1 VSAPARQSIV
11 LVDTNAINAAHRI
24 GCWNALRKNYQLH
37 SVRLCV
43 EEATRPNRHGR
54 KLVDRP
60 KAELA
65 AELVLGKV
73 DDLAR
78 AELRLAIGNRNDV
91 DAGEAELLAYARTLP
106 GRVWW
111 LCGPDAG
118 TVKAMNHLRLLD
130 RMVALE
136 SLAKVCGHATAG
148 LPDNY
153 TERWL
158 SAQRTKLLL
167 AGL

>member
-1 VSAPARQSIV
+1 M
-11 LVDTNAINAAHRI
+11 DTNAIKAAHHL
-24 GCWNALRKNYQLH
+24 GCWNALRKGYKLH

-54 KLVDRP
+54 RLVDRP
-60 KAELA
+60 EAELA
-65 AELVLGKV
+65 AELVLGAV
-73 DDLAR
+73 DDIAR

-118 TVKAMNHLRLLD
+118 TVKAMNHLRLLE

-136 SLAKVCGHATAG
+136 TLAKACGHPVTA
-148 LPDNY
+148 LPQNY
-153 TERWL
+153 TEKWL
-158 SAQRTKLLL
+158 SDQRTKLALE
-167 AGL
+167 GL